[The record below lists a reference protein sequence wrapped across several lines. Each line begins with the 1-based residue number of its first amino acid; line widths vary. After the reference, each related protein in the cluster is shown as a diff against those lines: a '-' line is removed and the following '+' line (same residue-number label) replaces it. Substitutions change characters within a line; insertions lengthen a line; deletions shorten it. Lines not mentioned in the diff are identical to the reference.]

1 MTALKGFLSHGVI
14 FHKEIDAEAIGDC
27 PFCHKDGHFYANKNS
42 RQWHC
47 KRCGAGGGWKTFL
60 TEMSK
65 IYQAT
70 MTPKHYETIAI
81 ARQLPVSAF
90 QGVGLGWD
98 GEFYTLPVTDETGTC
113 DLRRWRPPKGQIM
126 SSPGAKV
133 WLWNASELYSKKR
146 KEETVYV
153 CEGEWDGIA
162 LQWLLCKLGE
172 KGVVVSVPG
181 AGVFKREWVPAF
193 LNRNVVLLYDN
204 DEAGEGG
211 ELLALERLT
220 GTASSMKWIHWPEA
234 LTIKFDVRDF
244 LIREAVNAQK
254 PRAAWSKLRAMLKAF
269 PRRHVKGSVPLPQ
282 EVPKPTIKIEGATYR
297 PAVISGYRSWLQIN
311 DEGVLDV
318 LFGTMFANRLE
329 GDPLWLF
336 LVAPPGGAKTEL
348 LMSLS
353 KSARVETTTSLTP
366 HSLVSGAVWSS
377 GTDPSLIPKLNG
389 KVLIIKDFTTILK
402 MHFTARDEIFG
413 ILRDAYD
420 GKTEKVFGTGIKRSY
435 ESKFGIVAGVT
446 PAIDSFSILQA
457 SLGERFL
464 KWRIDFS
471 LEHTNEEE
479 TIRRALSNINKENK
493 MRDAISDVAAVCLE
507 KEMPNPIP
515 AVSVEYED
523 RIIALARMTAW
534 LRGIVE
540 RDRYS
545 GTVLYRPT
553 TEIGTRLAK
562 QLCKLGLGV
571 CIFQDKNDL
580 DESVYRVIVKVARDT
595 CPDRVEEIIRVFWS
609 EGESGSLPLPT
620 IKLAEASHLP
630 TATIFRILVDFE
642 LLKIVKRLGTA
653 NKAEWMLTS
662 AFQLL
667 LKKSEAFKNHIH
679 IGNELT
685 EKQET
690 KL

>member
-1 MTALKGFLSHGVI
+1 
-14 FHKEIDAEAIGDC
+14 
-27 PFCHKDGHFYANKNS
+27 
-42 RQWHC
+42 
-47 KRCGAGGGWKTFL
+47 
-60 TEMSK
+60 
-65 IYQAT
+65 
-70 MTPKHYETIAI
+70 
-81 ARQLPVSAF
+81 
-90 QGVGLGWD
+90 
-98 GEFYTLPVTDETGTC
+98 
-113 DLRRWRPPKGQIM
+113 
-126 SSPGAKV
+126 
-133 WLWNASELYSKKR
+133 
-146 KEETVYV
+146 
-153 CEGEWDGIA
+153 
-162 LQWLLCKLGE
+162 
-172 KGVVVSVPG
+172 
-181 AGVFKREWVPAF
+181 
-193 LNRNVVLLYDN
+193 
-204 DEAGEGG
+204 
-211 ELLALERLT
+211 
-220 GTASSMKWIHWPEA
+220 
-234 LTIKFDVRDF
+234 
-244 LIREAVNAQK
+244 
-254 PRAAWSKLRAMLKAF
+254 
-269 PRRHVKGSVPLPQ
+269 
-282 EVPKPTIKIEGATYR
+282 
-297 PAVISGYRSWLQIN
+297 
-311 DEGVLDV
+311 
-318 LFGTMFANRLE
+318 
-329 GDPLWLF
+329 
-336 LVAPPGGAKTEL
+336 
-348 LMSLS
+348 
-353 KSARVETTTSLTP
+353 
-366 HSLVSGAVWSS
+366 
-377 GTDPSLIPKLNG
+377 
-389 KVLIIKDFTTILK
+389 